1 MKSEKRRKGLKYPE
15 AQFDKSDELSVNS
28 DRTRLSIPNK
38 GIALNRLYCPV
49 LKKVNSAEE
58 DTVSINEMDLKRLW

>member
-15 AQFDKSDELSVNS
+15 AQFDKSDELAVKS
-28 DRTRLSIPNK
+28 DRMRLSIPRE

-49 LKKVNSAEE
+49 LKRVDSSEE